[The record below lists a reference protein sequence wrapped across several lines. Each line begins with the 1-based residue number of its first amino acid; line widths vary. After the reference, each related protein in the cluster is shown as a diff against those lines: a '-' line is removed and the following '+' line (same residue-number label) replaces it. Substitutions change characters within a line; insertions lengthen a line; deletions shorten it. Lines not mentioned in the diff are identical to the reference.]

1 MVKYCKSLG
10 LVILGIGIL
19 EAVFIWINGSFILFL
34 IALALA
40 AFNSFIYFAA
50 AELDERLEV
59 LEKKVNVQTP
69 GINIKDMDMQNYIY
83 NTMTDRKLLDTGGWK
98 CDGCRR
104 INASYVGTC
113 ACGRSKK

>member
-1 MVKYCKSLG
+1 MAKYCNSFG
-10 LVILGIGIL
+10 LFVLAIGII

-34 IALALA
+34 VALAAA

-50 AELDERLEV
+50 AELHERLEAM
-59 LEKKVNVQTP
+59 EKKVNVQTP
-69 GINIKDMDMQNYIY
+69 GIKIKDMDMQSYIY
-83 NTMTDRKLLDTGGWK
+83 NTMTDRKLMDNGGWK
-98 CDGCRR
+98 CDGCGR